1 MDLRKIDA
9 LIYVHV
15 FGNDFV
21 TVEDAVETVGVPRY
35 SADIAA
41 AWEVWE
47 KLREDGPGN
56 GDYFCCMDLRWPV
69 AEGYEVALRRGNHDE
84 DHAGKAFVLVSQVR
98 TAPLAICLAAL
109 KARGI
114 TVE

>member
-41 AWEVWE
+41 AWSVLEEMKHWHPQFYYCDTTMVWSLE
-47 KLREDGPGN
+47 WTKPRA
-56 GDYFCCMDLRWPV
+56 DLPEGGKWPV
-69 AEGYEVALRRGNHDE
+69 FRVDE
-84 DHAGKAFVLVSQVR
+84 PGFDQLPLV
-98 TAPLAICLAAL
+98 ICVAAL
-109 KARGI
+109 KARG
-114 TVE
+114 VDVDSP